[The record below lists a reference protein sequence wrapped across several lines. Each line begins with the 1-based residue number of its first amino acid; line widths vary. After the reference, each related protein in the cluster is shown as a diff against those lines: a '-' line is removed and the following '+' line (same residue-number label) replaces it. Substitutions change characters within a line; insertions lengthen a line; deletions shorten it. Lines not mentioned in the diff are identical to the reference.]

1 MYEAVINVAK
11 QYNIEIQPKFPL
23 SKLTSFQTGGV
34 ADLLLAPNSKEALRD
49 VVAAC
54 KAEHMRYCVVGN
66 GSNLLI
72 ADAGFPGVVLRLG
85 APMSAIRLLEN
96 DRVFCEAGASLTAL
110 CSFALKHGLSGLEFA
125 YGIPG
130 SAGGAAYMN
139 AGAYGGEMKDVLLAC
154 EHIAPDGTFGKFSG
168 SELRLGYRTSVYADA
183 DYIITGLT
191 VQLQKGDPAEIKA
204 AMDDKMR
211 RRKEKQPL
219 EYPSAGSTFKRPT
232 GYFAGALIEECGLK
246 GYSVGGAQVSTK
258 HAGFVINKGGATT
271 ADILHLIE
279 HIQKT
284 VYAEKGVHLQT
295 EVKYIG
301 S

>member
-1 MYEAVINVAK
+1 MYDVVLNIAK
-11 QYNIEIQPKFPL
+11 QYHIEVQPKFPL
-23 SKLTSFQTGGV
+23 AKLTSFQTGGA

-49 VVAAC
+49 IVAEC
-54 KAEHMRYCVVGN
+54 KAENLRCCVVGN

-72 ADAGFPGVVLRLG
+72 SDAGFPGVVLRLG
-85 APMSAIRLLEN
+85 APMSEIRLLEDN
-96 DRVFCEAGASLTAL
+96 RIFCEAGASLTAL
-110 CSFALKHGLSGLEFA
+110 CNFALKHSLSGLEFA

-139 AGAYGGEMKDVLLAC
+139 AGAYGGEMKDVLLSC
-154 EHIAPDGTFGKFSG
+154 EHISPEGMFGMFSG
-168 SELRLGYRTSVYADA
+168 GDLQLGYRTSVYTDT

-191 VQLQKGDPAEIKA
+191 VQLQKGNSAEIKA

-219 EYPSAGSTFKRPT
+219 EYPSAGSTFKRPE
-232 GYFAGALIEECGLK
+232 GYFAGALIEACGLK
-246 GYSVGGAQVSTK
+246 GYSIGGAQVSTK
-258 HAGFVINKGGATT
+258 HAGFVINQGGATT
-271 ADILHLIE
+271 SDILALIE

-284 VYAEKGVHLQT
+284 VYTQKGVQLQT

-301 S
+301 

>member
-1 MYEAVINVAK
+1 MYDVVLNIAK
-11 QYNIEIQPKFPL
+11 QYHIEVQPKFPL
-23 SKLTSFQTGGV
+23 AKLTSFQTGGA

-49 VVAAC
+49 IVAAC
-54 KAEHMRYCVVGN
+54 KAENLRCCVVGN

-72 ADAGFPGVVLRLG
+72 SDAGFPGVVLRLG
-85 APMSAIRLLEN
+85 APMSEIRLLEN
-96 DRVFCEAGASLTAL
+96 DRIFCEAGASLTAL
-110 CSFALKHGLSGLEFA
+110 CNFALKHSLSGLEFA

-139 AGAYGGEMKDVLLAC
+139 AGAYGGEMKDVLLSC
-154 EHIAPDGTFGKFSG
+154 EHISPEGTFGMFSG
-168 SELRLGYRTSVYADA
+168 GDLQLGYRTSVYTDT

-191 VQLQKGDPAEIKA
+191 VQLQKGNPAEIKA

-219 EYPSAGSTFKRPT
+219 EYPSAGSTFKRPE
-232 GYFAGALIEECGLK
+232 GYFAGALIEACGLK
-246 GYSVGGAQVSTK
+246 GYSIGGAQVSTK
-258 HAGFVINKGGATT
+258 HAGFVINQGGATT
-271 ADILHLIE
+271 SDILALIE

-284 VYAEKGVHLQT
+284 VYTQKGVQLQT

-301 S
+301 